1 MHNLG
6 LASDLNPRA
15 VSYDFRT
22 CNGILPKI
30 HFFFLRIEAV
40 ALKKKNTD
48 QPFLG
53 GAARPNNQRSGLLI
67 GLGFEP

>member
-1 MHNLG
+1 MISV
-6 LASDLNPRA
+6 LATEYSRKL
-15 VSYDFRT
+15 
-22 CNGILPKI
+22 I
-30 HFFFLRIEAV
+30 FFLRIEAV

>member
-1 MHNLG
+1 MISV
-6 LASDLNPRA
+6 LATEYSRK
-15 VSYDFRT
+15 F
-22 CNGILPKI
+22 I
-30 HFFFLRIEAV
+30 FFFLRIEAV